1 MTLTLMSAKNASLV
15 IRGEHW
21 RLALAAHRGG
31 AIDENIN
38 AAELAEH
45 WAAAAFE
52 TGIIAGISDPALHP
66 LVLARFPQRQFER
79 APIACHQGHIHPLL
93 CKLTGNSPANAAV
106 AAPPAGSWSM
116 VGHVGQT
123 TGSLLYFAVC
133 TRRHARH
140 EFAGHG
146 TEAREENPDLLSGI
160 FTIC

>member
-79 APIACHQGHIHPLL
+79 APIACHQGEYP
-93 CKLTGNSPANAAV
+93 TGWSGLRRCWLV
-106 AAPPAGSWSM
+106 AA
-116 VGHVGQT
+116 T
-123 TGSLLYFAVC
+123 LL
-133 TRRHARH
+133 
-140 EFAGHG
+140 G
-146 TEAREENPDLLSGI
+146 TSTA
-160 FTIC
+160 